1 MEVHFHVKQNRQHL
15 RSLINLSKKNKSTRA
30 VKFECINNT
39 IKATATNNDFIL
51 SCILD
56 GSIYDDGI
64 VFLPTDVLD
73 KAMKSSTIILKD
85 GHISYG
91 EEPDGLFSQGDIETV
106 EFTQHE
112 FPIKEDDFEVF
123 TGKKISQAQAIELGY
138 ALKNAVRFLSKEEG
152 KNKIT
157 GVYYDPTNRNIVST
171 DGTKLF
177 TQKLTFEFVNQK
189 ALIPA
194 DAIPILA
201 DNLINAHASVKDCH
215 LNIQNAT
222 TRYSILLVNE
232 TFPNY
237 LNVMPKDTDLEKIN
251 ISARGKQALY
261 ESEKVIDTPIMKID
275 VDERSTLR
283 LTNAESQYVW
293 QENEFQGK
301 ERSVNF
307 NINNLTQVLALTEN
321 IYCNPRNFSS
331 APFLFTKD
339 NVKILLM
346 PTKV

>member
-1 MEVHFHVKQNRQHL
+1 MEIHFHVKPNRQHL
-15 RSLINLSKKNKSTRA
+15 RSLINLSKKNKTTRA
-30 VKFECINNT
+30 IKFECFDNT
-39 IKATATNNDFIL
+39 IKATATNNDFML
-51 SCILD
+51 SCLLE
-56 GSIYDDGI
+56 GSIYEDGE
-64 VFLPTDVLD
+64 VFLPTESLD
-73 KAMKSSTIILKD
+73 KVMKSSTIILRD
-85 GHISYG
+85 TSITHG
-91 EEPDGLFSQGDIETV
+91 EEPEGLFSQGDTETLN
-106 EFTQHE
+106 FTE
-112 FPIKEDDFEVF
+112 TPFILDDDTFETF
-123 TGKKISQAQAIELGY
+123 SGKKITQAQAIELGY

-152 KNKIT
+152 KNKTT
-157 GVYYDPTNRNIVST
+157 GVYYDHLNRNVVST

-177 TQKLTFEFVNQK
+177 TQKISFDFLNAK

-194 DAIPILA
+194 DAIPILV
-201 DNLINAHASVKDCH
+201 DNLINANANVKDNH

-222 TRYSILLVNE
+222 TRYSILLINDV
-232 TFPNY
+232 FPNY
-237 LNVMPKDTDLEKIN
+237 QVIMPKDTDLEKIN

-283 LTNAESQYVW
+283 LTNTESQYVW

-301 ERSVNF
+301 ERSVTF

-321 IYCNPRNFSS
+321 IYCNPKNFSS

-339 NVKILLM
+339 SVKILLM

>member
-15 RSLINLSKKNKSTRA
+15 RSLISLSKKNKTSRA
-30 VKFECINNT
+30 VKFECFNNT

-56 GSIYDDGI
+56 GSIYEDGI

-73 KAMKSSTIILKD
+73 KAMRSSTIILKD
-85 GHISYG
+85 DRISYG

-106 EFTQHE
+106 EFTQLE
-112 FPIKEDDFEVF
+112 FTSKEDDFETF
-123 TGKKISQAQAIELGY
+123 TG
-138 ALKNAVRFLSKEEG
+138 KNAVRFLSKEEG

-232 TFPNY
+232 SFPNY
-237 LNVMPKDTDLEKIN
+237 LNVMPKDADLEKIN

-283 LTNAESQYVW
+283 LTNTESQYVW